1 MDKEQLEKG
10 LSLAGFNEKEAKVY
24 LACLNLGQ
32 DTVFHIAKECGLKR
46 PTVYFVLEKLKVD
59 GFVSLRQTK
68 KASYYSALNP
78 RRLILKIKQRQ
89 EKFFSLAPELESIYR
104 EQPDQ
109 PTVRVFEGKEG
120 VELIY
125 REMVEAVK
133 KQEELLIFG
142 SIAHFYEDVEYK
154 NLLDIYFKEMKNKK
168 YKAREI
174 LLESEIKESDYLKK
188 VRENNN
194 VNHQIRVFPRGVNFF
209 ENDNMIY
216 GNKIAIF
223 SLKKGV
229 FVILIESKNIA
240 ESYRNIFELMWKTAK
255 NSDFLSN

>member
-1 MDKEQLEKG
+1 MDKKQLEQG
-10 LSLAGFNEKEAKVY
+10 LGLAGFNDKEAKVY
-24 LACLNLGQ
+24 LACLSLGQ

-46 PTVYFVLEKLKVD
+46 STVYFVLEKLKAD

-68 KASYYSALNP
+68 KASYYLALNP
-78 RRLILKIKQRQ
+78 RRLMLKIKHRQ
-89 EKFFSLAPELESIYR
+89 EKFSSLATELESIYR

-109 PTVRVFEGKEG
+109 PTARVFEGKEG
-120 VELIY
+120 VELVY
-125 REMVEAVK
+125 SEMIEAVK

-154 NLLDIYFKEMKNKK
+154 NLLDTYFKAMKSKK

-174 LLESEIKESDYLKK
+174 LLESEVRESDYLKI

-194 VNHQIRVFPRGVNFF
+194 ANHQIRVFPRGINFF
-209 ENDNMIY
+209 ENDNVIY

-255 NSDFLSN
+255 NSDFVNN